1 MLKYDVIIIIPLY
14 KETLEWY
21 EELSLQRNI
30 SILKNHPIAFIA
42 PDDLHAKCM
51 LDYPDIPVI
60 RFPNM
65 YFKNIPSYSKLML
78 SPDFYKTFFHY
89 KYLLI
94 CQTDALVFSDSL
106 LSFCQMNY
114 DYWGAPWPACLFKV
128 VDNTGKRDYLRVG
141 NGGFSLRNI
150 RACYNLLIDNA
161 TFIANNPIAEDS
173 VFAYLG
179 KHSKAFRVAPLS
191 KAYYFS
197 GEWCIDKSIKR
208 IGALPFGCHNWYR
221 FSKDSYLKIFRQI
234 GFDISTHAD
243 DMSNLDNVIIKEY
256 IHKYLVQRL
265 QKRISSNL
273 PISNFLDKNSKYVI
287 INYDQYT
294 LPLVETLAKE
304 INLQAVFTT
313 NDNEQAIAGI
323 TAQKLDSNSVRHIIT
338 YKYQGYTLLTMQPND
353 VLLKISMPNEQQMP
367 ISAKSFID
375 LYKRDILSRLG
386 LKLDRI

>member
-1 MLKYDVIIIIPLY
+1 MLNYEVIIIIPLY

-42 PDDLHAKCM
+42 PDGLQAKCM
-51 LDYPDIPVI
+51 SDYPNIPVI
-60 RFPNM
+60 RFPAT
-65 YFKNIPSYSKLML
+65 YFQSIDSYSKMML

-89 KYLLI
+89 KYMLI

-114 DYWGAPWPACLFKV
+114 DYWGAPWPSFVCAV
-128 VDNTGKRDYLRVG
+128 VDNTGKRAYLRVG

-150 RACYNLLIDNA
+150 HACYNLLINNA
-161 TFIANNPIAEDS
+161 AFVANNPLPEDQI
-173 VFAYLG
+173 FAYLG
-179 KHSKAFRVAPLS
+179 KYCEDFRVAPLG

-197 GEWCIDKSIKR
+197 GEWCIDKSLKR
-208 IGALPFGCHNWYR
+208 IGALPFGCHSWYR
-221 FSKDSYLKIFRQI
+221 FSKDSYLKIFSQI

-243 DMSNLDNVIIKEY
+243 DMGNLDHIIIKNAMH
-256 IHKYLVQRL
+256 IYLTQRL

-273 PISNFLDKNSKYVI
+273 PISNFLDKSAKYVI

-294 LPLVETLAKE
+294 LPLLETLSKE
-304 INLQAVFTT
+304 VNLQAIFTT
-313 NDNEQAIAGI
+313 SDNVQTIAGI
-323 TAQKLDSNSVRHIIT
+323 TTQKLDNNSIKPIIT
-338 YKYQGYTLLTMQPND
+338 YKNNGYILLTMQPND
-353 VLLKISMPNEQQMP
+353 FLLKIIMPDKQQVQ

-375 LYKRDILSRLG
+375 LYKRDVLAKLG
-386 LKLDRI
+386 FKLASI

>member
-1 MLKYDVIIIIPLY
+1 MLNFEVIIIIPLY
-14 KETLEWY
+14 KETLEWH
-21 EELSLQRNI
+21 EKLSLQRNI

-51 LDYPDIPVI
+51 LDYPNIPVI

-65 YFKNIPSYSKLML
+65 YFKNTDSYSKLML
-78 SPDFYKTFFHY
+78 SPNFYKKFFYY

-114 DYWGAPWPACLFKV
+114 DYWGAPWPSFIFNIR
-128 VDNTGKRDYLRVG
+128 DNTGKRAHLRVG

-150 RACYNLLIDNA
+150 HACYNLLIDNA
-161 TFIANNPIAEDS
+161 TFVANNPIPEDQI
-173 VFAYLG
+173 FAYLG
-179 KHSKAFRVAPLS
+179 KYGKDFRVAPLS

-197 GEWCIDKSIKR
+197 GEWCIVKSIKR
-208 IGALPFGCHNWYR
+208 TGTLPFGCHGWHK
-221 FSKDSYLKIFRQI
+221 FSKDSYLKIFRQM
-234 GFDISTHAD
+234 GMDIYAYAN
-243 DMSNLDNVIIKEY
+243 DMGNLDSIIIKNAM
-256 IHKYLVQRL
+256 HKYLSHRL
-265 QKRISSNL
+265 EKRISRNL
-273 PISNFLDKNSKYVI
+273 PISNFLSKNEKYII

-294 LPLVETLAKE
+294 LPLLETLAKE

-313 NDNEQAIAGI
+313 NDNIQAIAGI
-323 TAQKLDSNSVRHIIT
+323 TIQKLDNNSVNQIIT
-338 YKYQGYTLLTMQPND
+338 YKNKGYTLLTMQPND
-353 VLLKISMPNEQQMP
+353 VLLKISMPNEQQMQ

>member
-51 LDYPDIPVI
+51 LDYPNIPVI

-114 DYWGAPWPACLFKV
+114 DYWGAPWLSFLSIFR
-128 VDNTGKRDYLRVG
+128 DNTGKRDWLRVG

-161 TFIANNPIAEDS
+161 AFVLNTTLPEDA

-179 KHSKAFRVAPLS
+179 KHSKTFRVAPLS

-208 IGALPFGCHNWYR
+208 IGALPFGCHGWHKY
-221 FSKDSYLKIFRQI
+221 SKDSYLKIFRQI

-243 DMSNLDNVIIKEY
+243 DMENRDDILIKNY
-256 IHKYLVQRL
+256 IHIYSVQRL
-265 QKRISSNL
+265 QKRIACNL

-313 NDNEQAIAGI
+313 NDNIQAIAGI
-323 TAQKLDSNSVRHIIT
+323 TTQKLDSNSVRHIIT
-338 YKYQGYTLLTMQPND
+338 YKYKGYMLLTMQPND
-353 VLLKISMPNEQQMP
+353 VLLKISMPNEQQMQ